1 MEFLSYLI
9 TGISLGSIYAIIAL
23 GYTMVYG
30 IAKMLNFAHG
40 DVIMVGAYVSFY
52 VTMFA
57 GSNLLGEDPSALTT
71 GAVALVSVL
80 LAMVVCT
87 VLGVVIEGLAY
98 RPLRQAGSLAVLITA
113 IGVSYFLQN
122 AAQLLFGANPKNFTP
137 VVSGQLTLFDGQLRI
152 SYVALLTITACVV
165 IMLGLTAFTGKSKMG
180 KAMRACSEDRG
191 AAQLMGI
198 NVNATISMTFAIGSA
213 LAAIA
218 GVLLC
223 SYSPVLQPTT
233 GSMPGIKAFT
243 AAVFG
248 GIGSIPG
255 AFLGGLL
262 LGVIEAMA
270 QAYISTQL
278 SNTILFAVLIVVLLV
293 KPSGLLGKYVP
304 EKVWGGGMKG
314 YFKNMKTIT
323 KVDFATY
330 LGVILAFIVVSV
342 CQAQGLVNRSLG
354 GMLVPIC
361 CYVCMSIS
369 LNLTVGILGE
379 LSLGHAGFMSV
390 GAFSGIIAAMSLQSA
405 VPNDLVRMIVALVV
419 GAFFAAIVGFIVG
432 IPVLR
437 LRGDY
442 LAIVT
447 LAFGEIIKDLINCLL
462 VGWDENGLHIA
473 LNVDGTKSMSSL
485 GLSENGIE
493 IIKGAQGATGNA
505 RIATFAMG
513 FALVMITLVVVLN
526 LVRSRTGR
534 AIMAIRDNRIAAES
548 VGINVTKYKLIA
560 FVTSASLA
568 GAAGALFGLNYS
580 NVTAVQFDFNT
591 SILVLVYVVLGGL
604 GNIWGSIVAT
614 VVLYVLPEALRQF
627 SDYRML
633 VYAIVLILVM
643 LATNNPQVRTLI
655 SRIIPRRKG
664 AALDE

>member
-1 MEFLSYLI
+1 
-9 TGISLGSIYAIIAL
+9 
-23 GYTMVYG
+23 
-30 IAKMLNFAHG
+30 
-40 DVIMVGAYVSFY
+40 
-52 VTMFA
+52 
-57 GSNLLGEDPSALTT
+57 
-71 GAVALVSVL
+71 
-80 LAMVVCT
+80 
-87 VLGVVIEGLAY
+87 
-98 RPLRQAGSLAVLITA
+98 
-113 IGVSYFLQN
+113 
-122 AAQLLFGANPKNFTP
+122 
-137 VVSGQLTLFDGQLRI
+137 
-152 SYVALLTITACVV
+152 
-165 IMLGLTAFTGKSKMG
+165 
-180 KAMRACSEDRG
+180 
-191 AAQLMGI
+191 
-198 NVNATISMTFAIGSA
+198 
-213 LAAIA
+213 
-218 GVLLC
+218 
-223 SYSPVLQPTT
+223 
-233 GSMPGIKAFT
+233 
-243 AAVFG
+243 
-248 GIGSIPG
+248 
-255 AFLGGLL
+255 
-262 LGVIEAMA
+262 
-270 QAYISTQL
+270 
-278 SNTILFAVLIVVLLV
+278 
-293 KPSGLLGKYVP
+293 
-304 EKVWGGGMKG
+304 MKG

-405 VPNDLVRMIVALVV
+405 VPNDL
-419 GAFFAAIVGFIVG
+419 VGFIVG